1 MKKKQRKLFLEAL
14 EDRLT
19 PSTSHPLWPD
29 AAHLTLSFVP
39 DGTLVS
45 GTPSNLFAT
54 LNAVAPTANWETA
67 ILQAFEAWAGNSN
80 INFGLVSDGGQPL
93 GASGAVQG
101 DSRFGDIRIAA
112 RPLPL
117 GTVATTNFFSWTGS
131 TWHGNMILNSN
142 YNFGINGSGQY
153 DLFTVALHEAGH
165 VFGFDDET
173 TDPQSVMYANY
184 TGPRTGL
191 AAEDI
196 VALRAEYGTRQLD
209 SFDSVRPNTSFG
221 SAAVLQDASSTPV
234 NMSADLSS
242 STDVDYFKFQTPG
255 NANFTGF
262 VFGVRVNGISLLV
275 PNVTIYNANL
285 KPIASVSASSPLNGN
300 LKILVNAQQ
309 SAWYY
314 VVVGGANSNFGIG
327 AYQFFITN
335 AFLHYVPPPPPAL
348 PLFNF
353 VNNLDQNNSIGNAVD
368 LTTANNNMTNIP
380 SNFLYRETVN
390 LATDRDFFKIKAPS
404 TTGICSYT
412 LSVVAW
418 GAGLLPMSPI
428 IHAYDSQGNPLPVQV
443 NTNGGGT
450 YAIQVGGMI
459 PNSNYYIEVDP
470 LQGGV
475 LGNYTVYANFST
487 TPPIALAILG
497 SNTLSQ
503 SNSQDTA
510 TLTMALNQLFHFVLA
525 ARSSNTNEYVTLQVF
540 DQKGNVVLT
549 LSSYAG
555 QPPSTAMVYLQAGTY
570 TLVYTAQT
578 SVLGGQIDPV
588 TYWLLGADLSEP
600 QAAYYTSS
608 GPGSGSSTNNTYAYS
623 GPSSGSSKPV
633 YY

>member
-1 MKKKQRKLFLEAL
+1 MKKKQRRLFLEVL

-54 LNAVAPTANWETA
+54 LNAAAPTANWETA
-67 ILQAFEAWAGNSN
+67 ILQAFEAWAGSSN
-80 INFGLVSDGGQPL
+80 INIGLVSDGGQPL
-93 GASGAVQG
+93 GTSGAVQG

-196 VALRAEYGTRQLD
+196 ANLQAEYGTRLPD
-209 SFDSVRPNTSFG
+209 AFDSVQPNTSFS
-221 SAAVLQDASSTPV
+221 SAAVLQDTGATI
-234 NMSADLSS
+234 NMAADLST
-242 STDVDYFKFQTPG
+242 STDVDYFKFQTP
-255 NANFTGF
+255 NNILLTGF
-262 VFGVRVNGISLLV
+262 AFGVRTNGMSLLV
-275 PNVTIYNANL
+275 PSLTIYNANFQVV
-285 KPIASVSASSPLNGN
+285 ASASASSVLNGN
-300 LKILVNAQQ
+300 LSLKL
-309 SAWYY
+309 SAGRNSVFY
-314 VVVGGANSNFGIG
+314 VRIGRADNNFGIG
-327 AYQFFITN
+327 GYQFFLTN
-335 AFLHYVPPPPPAL
+335 YLGNYLPPVPAL
-348 PLFNF
+348 LPAHTY
-353 VNNLDQNNSIGNAVD
+353 VDNLDANNSIRTAID
-368 LTTANNNMTNIP
+368 LTSAPNNMTQIP
-380 SNFLYRETVN
+380 ENFVYWETFN
-390 LATDRDFFKIKAPS
+390 LSTDHDFFKVRVAS
-404 TTGICSYT
+404 ASGANT
-412 LSVVAW
+412 LSVIAW
-418 GAGLLPMSPI
+418 GSALLSVTPI
-428 IHAYDSQGNPLPVQV
+428 IHVYDTHGNPLALQV
-443 NTNGGGT
+443 LTNNGGT
-450 YAIQVGGMI
+450 YAVQVANTTPG
-459 PNSNYYIEVDP
+459 SNYYVEVDP
-470 LQGGV
+470 QQGG
-475 LGNYTVYANFST
+475 LLSGYTVYANFSSV
-487 TPPIALAILG
+487 PQIALATVG

-503 SNSQDTA
+503 TNSQDSA
-510 TLTMALNQLFHFVLA
+510 TLTITQNQLFHFVLA
-525 ARSSNTNEYVTLQVF
+525 ASSADTNTYVTMQVL
-540 DQKGNVVLT
+540 DQNGNVILS

-555 QPPSTAMVYLQAGTY
+555 QPPATAMTYLQAGTY
-570 TLVYTAQT
+570 TLIYTAHT
-578 SVLGGQIDPV
+578 SSGGSIDPV
-588 TYWLLGADLSEP
+588 TYWLLGEDLSEP
-600 QAAYYTSS
+600 QAAYYTSGS
-608 GPGSGSSTNNTYAYS
+608 PGTGSGSSSNTYAYS